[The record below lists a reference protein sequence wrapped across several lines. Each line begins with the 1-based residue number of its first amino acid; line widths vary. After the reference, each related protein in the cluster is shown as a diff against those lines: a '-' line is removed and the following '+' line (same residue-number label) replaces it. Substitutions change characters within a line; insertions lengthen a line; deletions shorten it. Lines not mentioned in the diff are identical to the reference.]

1 VFLGASFGLV
11 FLWLSVRKLVGLFPG
26 NGGRAVD
33 CWFGVG
39 LRCGY
44 GYGYGCGTVSSA
56 GFWSSGLFFWV
67 GALFNYFL

>member
-1 VFLGASFGLV
+1 VFLGASFGFV
-11 FLWLSVRKLVGLFPG
+11 FLWLTVRKLFGLLLG

-39 LRCGY
+39 WGC
-44 GYGYGCGTVSSA
+44 GYGCGTVSSA
-56 GFWSSGLFFWV
+56 GFWSLGLFWV